1 MKSVDKVNVIEKAR
15 RKMFFYTTVFLL
27 FGISMANCGRR
38 TASAQITFVPADNLI
53 VNVDNYLNT
62 RVETEGY
69 IAHVCGVDRKKM
81 KLMSENG
88 EVIAIISR
96 DTTSFDFSLNKKR
109 IKVSGLV
116 EEERLSEQYINAQE
130 EEKSLLCHV
139 TQTPC
144 RDVEWVKAK
153 IESGVAD
160 SLSKKDIDALR
171 KKFEKQGKG
180 YVSVVSIVCEKYEVI
195 ETNELKNR

>member
-1 MKSVDKVNVIEKAR
+1 MTKESVTEKAR
-15 RKMFFYTTVFLL
+15 NKTLFYTVVFLML
-27 FGISMANCGRR
+27 GVLMVNCGKR
-38 TASAQITFVPADNLI
+38 TASVQVAFVPADSLI
-53 VNVDNYLNT
+53 VNVDHYVNT
-62 RVETEGY
+62 KIETEGY
-69 IAHVCGVDRKKM
+69 IAHVCGVDRKRM

-116 EEERLSEQYINAQE
+116 EEERLSERYIDARE

-144 RDVEWVKAK
+144 RDIEWVNAK
-153 IESGVAD
+153 VEAGVAD
-160 SLSKKDIDALR
+160 SLSKKDIDSLR
-171 KKFEKQGKG
+171 QKFEKQGKG
-180 YVSVVSIVCEKYEVI
+180 YVSVVSIICEKYEVI
-195 ETNELKNR
+195 ETDELKNR